1 MSSNMSELMAKL
13 CVYRLHESG
22 PMRVG
27 LTLSLELK
35 LQSSKILAGAA
46 AAALT
51 VFIAPL
57 AAQAGVSF
65 ISYGTALPTGE
76 SLITDFSSSAGLTGG
91 NLVMGSA
98 GGVTAAPA
106 YSATT
111 FDAGQYLSVPG
122 GGSATLTF
130 APTKE
135 LSIYVGSLDS
145 YNTLT
150 FGGLGGVSYSGS
162 AMGAISGADN
172 GDQTGPNT
180 NGRLVFTFA
189 SPVNS
194 ATFQSSANAFEVASV
209 AGVVPEPAT
218 WAMMLIGI
226 AGMGATIRGSR
237 RRVMAAI

>member
-1 MSSNMSELMAKL
+1 
-13 CVYRLHESG
+13 
-22 PMRVG
+22 MRAG

-57 AAQAGVSF
+57 AAQAGVTF

-76 SLITDFSSSAGLTGG
+76 SLITDFSTSAGLTGG
-91 NLVMGSA
+91 DLLMGSA

-106 YSATT
+106 YSAST
-111 FDAGQYLSVPG
+111 FDTAQYLSVPG
-122 GGSATLTF
+122 GGSATVTF

-145 YNTLT
+145 YNKLT
-150 FGGLGGVSYSGS
+150 FGGVGGTTYSGS
-162 AMGAISGADN
+162 DMGAISGGDN

-189 SPVNS
+189 TPVDS
-194 ATFQSSANAFEVASV
+194 ATFQSSTNAFEVASV

-218 WAMMLIGI
+218 WALMLIGV
-226 AGMGATIRGSR
+226 AGLGATIRGSR
-237 RRVMAAI
+237 RHGLAAI